1 MVMIFVHILGNS
13 SKFLLFSV
21 RLWVNHGPVR
31 ITALQPILKDIR
43 RFLLLSPGEVVI
55 LDFHRF
61 PIGFTSAFQHGA
73 IRHRRLATMIRDE
86 LGSLAAKV
94 SF

>member
-1 MVMIFVHILGNS
+1 M
-13 SKFLLFSV
+13 
-21 RLWVNHGPVR
+21 
-31 ITALQPILKDIR
+31 
-43 RFLLLSPGEVVI
+43 LLSPGEVVI
-55 LDFHRF
+55 VDFHRF

-94 SF
+94 SLLLFILFTAISAINL